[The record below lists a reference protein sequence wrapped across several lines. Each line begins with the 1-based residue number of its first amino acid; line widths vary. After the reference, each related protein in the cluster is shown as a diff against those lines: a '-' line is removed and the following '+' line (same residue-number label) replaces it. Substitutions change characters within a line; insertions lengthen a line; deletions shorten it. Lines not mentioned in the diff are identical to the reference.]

1 MAHELSKYWFNMTYT
16 KEQKYEHDGGRS
28 QGRMMNCFGT
38 FNFLSICLSAFVT
51 HWVSCW
57 WRWLCVSA
65 CVCVCPCMLFM
76 CKCLMLF
83 DVTLVAALL
92 LVLSYCDCI
101 YVRVVCLQLIKGPI
115 SALCSYRSVWIFSGM
130 ELPIWT
136 SERAL
141 ECSFHTTLVS

>member
-65 CVCVCPCMLFM
+65 CVCVCAHVCSLCVNVWCYSMSHSWLHFCLYCHTVTVYMCEWFVYSLSKDQFPLCVHIAVSGYFQGWNCPSEHLREHLNVLF
-76 CKCLMLF
+76 
-83 DVTLVAALL
+83 T
-92 LVLSYCDCI
+92 
-101 YVRVVCLQLIKGPI
+101 Q
-115 SALCSYRSVWIFSGM
+115 
-130 ELPIWT
+130 
-136 SERAL
+136 
-141 ECSFHTTLVS
+141 H